1 MRALAA
7 LSRFVG
13 NTFAYWV
20 LLFAV
25 LAFLFPQVFIGLKG
39 WIVPLLGLVMFGMG
53 LTLKVEDF
61 SEVARHPWRVA
72 LGVAAQFVIMP
83 SVAWLLCQ
91 VFALPPE
98 IAVGVILVGCC
109 PSGTSSNV
117 MTWLAKG
124 DLALAVAISSVTT
137 LLAPV
142 LTPTLIWF
150 LASAWLPVSFVDMF
164 LSIVQMVILPIVLGV
179 VVQRLLGARVSYAVQ
194 VLPLVSV
201 VSIVLIVCAVVA
213 ASQAK
218 IAESGLLIMALVML
232 HNSFGYL
239 LGYFTGKLF
248 ELPLPQRKSLS
259 LEVGM
264 QNSGLGA
271 ALAAAHFS
279 PLAAVP
285 SALFS
290 VWHNISGA
298 LLATY
303 FRKMPDEQA
312 PTGPLDSKA

>member
-20 LLFAV
+20 LLFAI
-25 LAFLFPQVFIGLKG
+25 LAFLFPQWFIALKVL
-39 WIVPLLGLVMFGMG
+39 IVPLLGLVMFGMG
-53 LTLKVEDF
+53 LTLKLDDF
-61 SEVARHPWRVA
+61 AELSRHPWRVL
-72 LGVAAQFVIMP
+72 LGVVAHFVIMP
-83 SVAWLLCQ
+83 GMAWLLCQ
-91 VFALPPE
+91 AFHLPAE

-109 PSGTSSNV
+109 PSGTASNV

-124 DLALAVAISSVTT
+124 DLALSVAIAAVTT
-137 LLAPV
+137 LLAPL
-142 LTPTLIWF
+142 LTPALIWL
-150 LASAWLPVSFVDMF
+150 LASAWLPVSFMDMF
-164 LSIVQMVILPIVLGV
+164 WSILQLVMLPIVLGV
-179 VVQRLLGARVSYAVQ
+179 IAQRLLGARAHYAIE

-201 VSIVLIVCAVVA
+201 VSIVMIVCAVVA

-218 IAESGLLIMALVML
+218 IAESGLLIMAVVIL
-232 HNSFGYL
+232 HNSFGFL
-239 LGYFTGKLF
+239 LGYFTGRVFK
-248 ELPLPQRKSLS
+248 LPLAQRKSLA

-271 ALAAAHFS
+271 ALASAHFS

-298 LLATY
+298 LLATF
-303 FRKMPDEQA
+303 FRKMKDR
-312 PTGPLDSKA
+312 S

>member
-7 LSRFVG
+7 LSRIVG

-25 LAFLFPQVFIGLKG
+25 VAFFLPEWFTGLKPA
-39 WIVPLLGLVMFGMG
+39 IVPLLGVVMFGMG
-53 LTLKVEDF
+53 LTLKLDDF
-61 SEVARHPWRVA
+61 AEVARHPWRVA
-72 LGVAAQFVIMP
+72 LGVVAHFVIMP
-83 SVAWLLCQ
+83 GVAWLLCQ
-91 VFALPPE
+91 VFHLPAE

-109 PSGTSSNV
+109 PSGTASNV

-124 DLALAVAISSVTT
+124 DLALSVAIAAVTT
-137 LLAPV
+137 LLAPL
-142 LTPTLIWF
+142 LTPALIWL
-150 LASAWLPVSFVDMF
+150 LASAWLPVSFADLF
-164 LSIVQMVILPIVLGV
+164 WSILQVVLLPIVLGV
-179 VVQRLLGARVSYAVQ
+179 VAQRLLGERTRIAVD

-201 VSIVLIVCAVVA
+201 VSIVLIVSAVVA

-218 IAESGLLIMALVML
+218 IAESGLLIMAVVIL
-232 HNSFGYL
+232 HNSFGFL
-239 LGYFTGKLF
+239 LGYFTGKVF
-248 ELPLPQRKSLS
+248 KLPLAQRKSLA

-271 ALAAAHFS
+271 ALASAHFS

-298 LLATY
+298 LLATW
-303 FRKMPDEQA
+303 FRRMDEKTAADPSAA
-312 PTGPLDSKA
+312 PL

>member
-20 LLFAV
+20 LIFAV
-25 LAFLFPQVFIGLKG
+25 LAFLEPAWFVGLKG
-39 WIVPLLGLVMFGMG
+39 YIVPLLGVVMFGMG
-53 LTLKVEDF
+53 LTLKLDDF
-61 SEVARHPWRVA
+61 AEVARHPWRVA
-72 LGVAAQFVIMP
+72 G
-83 SVAWLLCQ
+83 VAWLLCQ
-91 VFALPPE
+91 VFHLPPE

-117 MTWLAKG
+117 MTWLARG
-124 DLALAVAISSVTT
+124 DLALSVAIAAVTT
-137 LLAPV
+137 LLAPL
-142 LTPTLIWF
+142 LTPALIWL
-150 LASAWLPVSFVDMF
+150 LASAWLPVSFMELF
-164 LSIVQMVILPIVLGV
+164 WSILQVVLLPIVLGV
-179 VVQRLLGARVSYAVQ
+179 LAQRLLGARVRFAVD

-201 VSIVLIVCAVVA
+201 VSIVIIVAAVVA
-213 ASQAK
+213 ASQAQ
-218 IAESGLLIMALVML
+218 IAKSGLLIMAVVIL

-239 LGYFTGKLF
+239 LGYFTGRLF
-248 ELPLPQRKSLS
+248 KLPLAQRKSLA

-271 ALAAAHFS
+271 ALASAHFS

-298 LLATY
+298 LLSTY
-303 FRKMPDEQA
+303 FRRMSEKEDRLA
-312 PTGPLDSKA
+312 AAKAAIE

>member
-25 LAFLFPQVFIGLKG
+25 LAFLEPQWFIGLKS

-53 LTLKVEDF
+53 LTLRLDDF
-61 SEVARHPWRVA
+61 AEVGRHPWRVL
-72 LGVAAQFVIMP
+72 LGVVAHFVIMP
-83 SVAWLLCQ
+83 GVAWALCQ
-91 VFALPPE
+91 VFQLPAE

-124 DLALAVAISSVTT
+124 DLALSVAIAAVTT
-137 LLAPV
+137 LLAPL
-142 LTPTLIWF
+142 LTPTLIWL
-150 LASAWLPVSFVDMF
+150 LASAWLPVSFMDMF
-164 LSIVQMVILPIVLGV
+164 WSILQFVMLPIVLGV
-179 VVQRLLGARVSYAVQ
+179 LAQRLLGAKVSLAID
-194 VLPLVSV
+194 VLPLISV

-218 IAESGLLIMALVML
+218 IAESGLLIL
-232 HNSFGYL
+232 HNSFGFL

-248 ELPLPQRKSLS
+248 KLPLAQRKSLA

-271 ALAAAHFS
+271 ALASAHFS

-298 LLATY
+298 LLSTY
-303 FRKMPDEQA
+303 FRKMPEGVN
-312 PTGPLDSKA
+312 PTTTP